1 MLLTSVFRQNLLL
14 GIKAKE
20 LMLNFCQLCNMVLQL
35 VLVELVQVVL
45 TQYHMLDQLGNFL
58 VEFYHVWSPVDEVL
72 N

>member
-1 MLLTSVFRQNLLL
+1 
-14 GIKAKE
+14 
-20 LMLNFCQLCNMVLQL
+20 MLNFCQLCNMVLQL

>member
-1 MLLTSVFRQNLLL
+1 MSFLYKIEIPKDL
-14 GIKAKE
+14 
-20 LMLNFCQLCNMVLQL
+20 LMLYFCQLCNMVLQL

-45 TQYHMLDQLGNFL
+45 TQYHMLDQLCNFL